1 MAIRPTCLRV
11 QLNKQGSTE
20 NVLKLRSR
28 SSPSARRF
36 AIVRPSSL
44 FLLPWSLPPMRW
56 QSWAILVGLLACWAA
71 FAAWQYE
78 RYLHERQLIEETLHQ
93 QSHSVMNALIG
104 GVRSHRRAG
113 PFFADQLQGMLDEFV
128 RSPDVLAVAL
138 AAGDG
143 QTVSSAGNIR
153 SLDISRL
160 EPGDDWE
167 ATGFR
172 LVEKF
177 QLPPAPPG
185 GRGLGGGRGWGQ
197 GAGRFYQ
204 NDARPDALAAGGEF
218 TALLLLDR
226 TRSDMLL
233 RRALWSHAVGAMAGT
248 LVLVCVALTWWASVR
263 LVAARG
269 QARVFEAET
278 RYFRELSQ
286 AAAGLAHETRNPLGL
301 IRGWTQRLAKPD
313 IDAAER
319 EQRTHAV
326 IEECDRVTV
335 RINQF
340 LAFARPLDPA
350 PQSVDVDGLIDELA
364 AILQPD
370 LEIKQLTLMRESS
383 RPAAPVQADRELLRQ
398 ALFNL
403 LQNAIQFSPA
413 GEAVGV
419 AVVAR
424 HNGVCRI
431 EVRDRGPGVAEQH
444 VKSLFTPYFTT
455 RPDGT
460 GLGLAIVRR
469 IAAVHGWTVD
479 HRPRPGGGAVFFLDG
494 IHG

>member
-1 MAIRPTCLRV
+1 
-11 QLNKQGSTE
+11 
-20 NVLKLRSR
+20 
-28 SSPSARRF
+28 
-36 AIVRPSSL
+36 
-44 FLLPWSLPPMRW
+44 
-56 QSWAILVGLLACWAA
+56 
-71 FAAWQYE
+71 
-78 RYLHERQLIEETLHQ
+78 
-93 QSHSVMNALIG
+93 
-104 GVRSHRRAG
+104 
-113 PFFADQLQGMLDEFV
+113 
-128 RSPDVLAVAL
+128 
-138 AAGDG
+138 
-143 QTVSSAGNIR
+143 
-153 SLDISRL
+153 
-160 EPGDDWE
+160 
-167 ATGFR
+167 
-172 LVEKF
+172 
-177 QLPPAPPG
+177 
-185 GRGLGGGRGWGQ
+185 
-197 GAGRFYQ
+197 
-204 NDARPDALAAGGEF
+204 
-218 TALLLLDR
+218 
-226 TRSDMLL
+226 
-233 RRALWSHAVGAMAGT
+233 
-248 LVLVCVALTWWASVR
+248 
-263 LVAARG
+263 
-269 QARVFEAET
+269 
-278 RYFRELSQ
+278 
-286 AAAGLAHETRNPLGL
+286 LGL